1 MTVSEPLPQ
10 PVSPFHNLV
19 DIIAA
24 PGTALRRIAAAQPR
38 SWWFP
43 ALLAVAGGLLYL
55 GVTLDETAA
64 EAARQMQIQLGAM
77 PAEQAEAARPLIER
91 FSSPA
96 FLLASGAVT
105 ILLGLVIAWL
115 LAAGI
120 LYFGAAILGASLPF
134 HRWWAPVVW
143 TWVPFGLRGMVQAA
157 WSLVNGAAI
166 RYNGLAY
173 WVASGDTA
181 ADQTNPL
188 FALAAQVDLWTLWH
202 GVLVYLLL
210 RTAARL
216 GRGSA
221 LALTLFYAAV
231 ALGLRVVP
239 ALAGNLFRV
248 G

>member
-1 MTVSEPLPQ
+1 MTVSESLQ

-24 PGTALRRIAAAQPR
+24 PGTALQRIGTVQPR

-55 GVTLDETAA
+55 GVTLDDVAA
-64 EAARQMQIQLGAM
+64 EAARQMQIQLGTM

-91 FSSPA
+91 FSSPV
-96 FLLASGAVT
+96 FLFASGGVS
-105 ILLGLVIAWL
+105 ILLGLVVSWL
-115 LAAGI
+115 MAAGL
-120 LYFGAAILGASLPF
+120 LYFGAAILGTSVPF
-134 HRWWAPVVW
+134 GRWWAPVIW
-143 TWVPFGLRGMVQAA
+143 TWVPFALRSLVQSA
-157 WSLVNGAAI
+157 WSLVNAAVI

-173 WVASGDTA
+173 LVASGDTA

-188 FALAAQVDLWTLWH
+188 FALAAQLDLWALWH

-210 RTAARL
+210 RTMARL

-231 ALGLRVVP
+231 ALGLRVLP
-239 ALAGNLFRV
+239 AVAGGLFRV

>member
-1 MTVSEPLPQ
+1 MTLSEPLPQ

-24 PGTALRRIAAAQPR
+24 PATALRRIGATQPR

-55 GVTLDETAA
+55 GVTLDELAA
-64 EAARQMQIQLGAM
+64 ETARQMQIQLGAM

-91 FSSPA
+91 FNSPV
-96 FLLASGAVT
+96 FLFASGAVG
-105 ILLGLVIAWL
+105 ILLGLIAAWL
-115 LAAGI
+115 LAAGL

-134 HRWWAPVVW
+134 NRWWAPVVW
-143 TWVPFGLRGMVQAA
+143 TWVPFGLRGFVQAA
-157 WSLVNGAAI
+157 WSLVNGSLI

-173 WVASGDTA
+173 LVASGDST
-181 ADQTNPL
+181 ADQANPL
-188 FALAAQVDLWTLWH
+188 FALASQMDLWTLWH

-221 LALTLFYAAV
+221 IALTLFYAV
-231 ALGLRVVP
+231 VSLGLRVLPVV
-239 ALAGNLFRV
+239 AGNLFRV